1 MQEDTG
7 NENLFAPEKIDGIS
21 SPPELFSILLLVMAK
36 LRGDNGCMWD
46 REQTHESIKRNLVE
60 EAYEAVDSIEEKDHQ
75 ELKEELGDIMLQVV
89 FHSSIAEDDG
99 EFGITDVLRSI
110 IKKLVRRHPHVFAG
124 TIVQNSDEVL
134 SNWEDIKRK
143 ERQDKSQLN
152 GRQGQESDSMF
163 SNIPRLLPALHFA
176 YEIQN
181 RAARLGFDW
190 EGPQGVIEKIREE
203 AFELEKELSQKE
215 NNRVPEEIGDML
227 FTIVNLSRHMD
238 IDSEK
243 ALKDSCRKFIA
254 RFDYMEKYAIE
265 KGLDFK
271 SMKLSAKDALW
282 DIAKKN
288 CKHCVKNPEI

>member
-1 MQEDTG
+1 MQENTG
-7 NENLFAPEKIDGIS
+7 NENLFAPETIDGIS
-21 SPPELFSILLLVMAK
+21 SPPELFSILLQVMAK

-60 EAYEAVDSIEEKDHQ
+60 EAYEAVDSIEEKDYQ

-89 FHSSIAEDDG
+89 FHSRIAEDNG
-99 EFGITDVLRSI
+99 EFEIADVLRTI

-124 TIVQNSDEVL
+124 TVVQNSNEVL
-134 SNWEDIKRK
+134 SNWEDIKRM
-143 ERQDKSQLN
+143 ERQDKSRK
-152 GRQGQESDSMF
+152 GGMQEQDSDSMF
-163 SNIPRLLPALHFA
+163 SNIPRILPALHFA

-203 AFELEKELSQKE
+203 ASELEKELEDPE
-215 NNRVPEEIGDML
+215 NSKVSEEIGDML
-227 FTIVNLSRHMD
+227 FTIVNLSRHTG

-243 ALKDSCRKFIA
+243 ALKDTCRKFIA
-254 RFDYMEKYAIE
+254 RFDFMERYAIE

-271 SMKLSAKDALW
+271 SLSLGQKDALW
-282 DIAKKN
+282 EIAKKN
-288 CKHCVKNPEI
+288 CKNTR